1 MEKKIYDNENGLYYT
16 LHGDYYL
23 PDLEINE
30 CEPTYGKYGMLRKEF
45 LKESRSAYYQVM
57 LMKGTLVE
65 HLNQIDREAKE
76 RESVIVEQM
85 IQERNVTEK
94 LKQENQMKWVQEMNA
109 IYKTAEEIVLCELV
123 YTKH

>member
-1 MEKKIYDNENGLYYT
+1 MKKGWLY
-16 LHGDYYL
+16 
-23 PDLEINE
+23 
-30 CEPTYGKYGMLRKEF
+30 
-45 LKESRSAYYQVM
+45 
-57 LMKGTLVE
+57 KG
-65 HLNQIDREAKE
+65 
-76 RESVIVEQM
+76 SVIVEQM